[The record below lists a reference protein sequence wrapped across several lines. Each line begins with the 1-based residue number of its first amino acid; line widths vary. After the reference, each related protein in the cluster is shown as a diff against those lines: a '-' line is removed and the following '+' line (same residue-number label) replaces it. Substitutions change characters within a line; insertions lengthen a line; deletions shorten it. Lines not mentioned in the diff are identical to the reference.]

1 MPPLMPE
8 AAVGPTASAP
18 ADRPSSNLEQLLRQL
33 LGVLFADRRLD
44 QDEKKLLYGFF
55 QEVSIRASNG
65 GIGQGGTPPAELGDT
80 NMPPSPM
87 DMNQNVQDMGTVEG
101 ADTEGEYGYA

>member
-8 AAVGPTASAP
+8 AAVGPTSSAP
-18 ADRPSSNLEQLLRQL
+18 PDRPSSNLEQLLTQL

-44 QDEKKLLYGFF
+44 QDEKKLLYSFF
-55 QEVSIRASNG
+55 QEVSLRAQNG
-65 GIGQGGTPPAELGDT
+65 GIGQGGTPPASLGDT

-87 DMNQNVQDMGTVEG
+87 DMNQNTQDMGEVQG
-101 ADTEGEYGYA
+101 ADAEGEYGYA